1 MLKIAA
7 ASDHVVSAA
16 KSFVHGENPANNKPP
31 QQIAIIKLFN
41 HAVYTVECGH

>member
-1 MLKIAA
+1 MLKVCAT
-7 ASDHVVSAA
+7 SDHIANTT
-16 KSFVHGENPANNKPP
+16 KSSVCGENPANYKPP